1 MWKQPTYQVL
11 KDGRAHFSH
20 GPIDLVISVKG
31 RDSAVAQAVDLAWHR
46 FSGILNELVAELAA
60 LREPARGGWVFSGP
74 VARRMQSAVEPFAG
88 LAFVT
93 PMAAVA
99 GAVADEIRD
108 AISAAGAFD
117 KIHVN
122 NGGDISL
129 HIDGDQIMR
138 VGLVPD
144 QVPDQVAGGDVV
156 TMQGTVDI
164 KPGDGVGGI
173 ATSGRHGRSLSL
185 GIADAV
191 TVLATSAAAADV
203 AATLIANAVD
213 IESDKISRA
222 PATDLDPDSDLGEQA
237 VTVGVAALTNMEIMH
252 ALDNGQVRA
261 RDFLQRGFITAAALH
276 LGGETKVIG
285 APMDRLI
292 QQEDYAWT

>member
-1 MWKQPTYQVL
+1 MWTPPTYQVL

-20 GPIDLVISVKG
+20 GPIDLVISVEG
-31 RDSAVAQAVDLAWHR
+31 RDGAVAEAVDRAWHR
-46 FSGILNELVAELAA
+46 FSGILNELVVELAA
-60 LREPARGGWVFSGP
+60 LREPVRDGRAFSGP
-74 VARRMQSAVEPFAG
+74 VARRMQGAVEPFKAI
-88 LAFVT
+88 AFVT

-108 AISAAGAFD
+108 VIAVKNVFD

-129 HIDGDQIMR
+129 HIDGHQIMR

-144 QVPDQVAGGDVV
+144 QMTESGVIKV
-156 TMQGTVDI
+156 QGAVDI
-164 KPGDGVGGI
+164 KPGDRIGGV
-173 ATSGRHGRSLSL
+173 ATSGRHGRSFSL

-191 TVLATSAAAADV
+191 TVLATNAAAADV

-213 IESDKISRA
+213 IESDKISRM
-222 PATDLDPDSDLGEQA
+222 PAVDLDPDSDLGDQA
-237 VTVGVAALTNMEIMH
+237 VTVGVATLTNMEIVR
-252 ALDNGQVRA
+252 ALGNGEARA
-261 RDFLQRGFITAAALH
+261 RDFLRRGLIRAAALQ
-276 LGGETKVIG
+276 LGGETKVVG
-285 APMDRLI
+285 APLNKLI

>member
-1 MWKQPTYQVL
+1 MWTPPTYQVL

-20 GPIDLVISVKG
+20 GPIDLVISVEG
-31 RDSAVAQAVDLAWHR
+31 DDGDVAAAVDRAWHR

-60 LREPARGGWVFSGP
+60 LREQVRDGRVFSGP
-74 VARRMQSAVEPFAG
+74 VARRMQNAVEPFARI
-88 LAFVT
+88 AFVT

-99 GAVADEIRD
+99 GAVADEIRN
-108 AISAAGAFD
+108 AISVAGVFD

-129 HIDGDQIMR
+129 HIDGQQTMR

-144 QVPDQVAGGDVV
+144 QMTEGGVV
-156 TMQGTVDI
+156 KVQGAVDI

-173 ATSGRHGRSLSL
+173 ATSGRHGRSFSL

-203 AATLIANAVD
+203 AATLIANAVNV
-213 IESDKISRA
+213 ESDKISRT
-222 PATDLDPDSDLGEQA
+222 PAVDLDPDSDLGDQT
-237 VTVGVAALTNMEIMH
+237 VTVGVATLTNMEIMQ
-252 ALDNGQVRA
+252 ALGHGEARA
-261 RDFLQRGFITAAALH
+261 REFLRRGLIGAAALQ
-276 LGGETKVIG
+276 LGGETTVVG
-285 APMDRLI
+285 APLSNLI